1 MQCPECHSMN
11 QADNAFCQHCGVAL
25 QSPAEDP
32 LSSDRTNPIVKK
44 ASLQQTVMAIL
55 DGDPDQ
61 PLSKYVEW
69 LITVVVL
76 FNCSAVILDSVP
88 EVHAEYKDFFH
99 ELEFWSV
106 MFFTLEYILRVWSL
120 GSKYLSEGN
129 SWKGRRE
136 YMFSAFGLVDFF
148 ATMPYYMHVFF
159 PTLDLRILRVLRL
172 LRILKLSKYNTAL
185 QDLFSAVY
193 SERRAFGSA
202 AFLLLI
208 ATIVSASLMHFAEG
222 HAQPEQFGTIPH
234 AIYWAIVTITSGY
247 GNVEPVTKGGEIVAL
262 LTGFLGVCMAAIM
275 TGIVASAFANQMS
288 RKKSAYLA
296 QLRQVLS
303 DGVVT
308 EAEQDTLKR
317 LQAQFRLSDKEV
329 QTMMEQAQAG
339 KKS

>member
-1 MQCPECHSMN
+1 MNCPACQSDNPSDNLFCHQCG
-11 QADNAFCQHCGVAL
+11 AVL
-25 QSPAEDP
+25 Q
-32 LSSDRTNPIVKK
+32 T
-44 ASLQQTVMAIL
+44 ASTQTAPPVVMHETVVTKPGLRQTVMEIL
-55 DGDPDQ
+55 DGSPDQ
-61 PLSKYVEW
+61 FLSKYCEW

-76 FNCSAVILDSVP
+76 VNCSAVILDSVP
-88 EVHAEYKDFFH
+88 EIHAEYKDFFH

-120 GSKYLSEGN
+120 GAKYADSA
-129 SWKGRRE
+129 WKGRRG
-136 YMFSAFGLVDFF
+136 YIFSPFGLVDFF

-172 LRILKLSKYNTAL
+172 LRILKLSKYNSAL

-247 GNVEPVTKGGEIVAL
+247 GNIEPVTKGGEIVAL

-275 TGIVASAFANQMS
+275 TGIVASAFANQLS
-288 RKKSAYLA
+288 RKKSAYQA
-296 QLRQVLS
+296 QLRQVLA

-308 EAEQDTLKR
+308 DAERDTLKR

-329 QTMMEQAQAG
+329 QTMLDQAQG
-339 KKS
+339 KLK